1 VRGGLLAL
9 ALAAL
14 LAATPVRAQER
25 PADLAPADRGAIE
38 AVITRQIAAFQRDD
52 GDSAFGFASPEIQGL
67 FRTPERFMAMVRG
80 GYQPVYRPREY
91 HFARLAYLGDALVQY
106 VAIIG
111 PDGAPVVAAYTMEQE
126 PDGSWRI
133 AGCELLTLPAES
145 T

>member
-1 VRGGLLAL
+1 MRRAMLAL

-14 LAATPVRAQER
+14 LAATPVCAQER
-25 PADLAPADRGAIE
+25 PADLSPADRGAIE

-52 GDSAFGFASPEIQGL
+52 GDTAFGFASPVIQGMFL
-67 FRTPERFMAMVRG
+67 TPERFMAMVRG

-91 HFARLAYLGDALVQY
+91 HFARLTYLGDALVQY

-111 PDGAPVVAAYTMEQE
+111 PDGAPVVAAYTMEQQQ
-126 PDGSWRI
+126 DGSWRI
-133 AGCELLTLPAES
+133 AGCELLMLPAES